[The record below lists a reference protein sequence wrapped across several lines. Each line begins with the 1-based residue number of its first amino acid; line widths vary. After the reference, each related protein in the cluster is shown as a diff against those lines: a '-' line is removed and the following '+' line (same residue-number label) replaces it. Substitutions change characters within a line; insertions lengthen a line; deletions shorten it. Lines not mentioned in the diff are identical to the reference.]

1 MHLLKKTDVQLNK
14 RYINNED
21 NDVNYLNHLEIYND
35 KDDNGD
41 DNSDNNENQTMNAY
55 ITLHIYMEGF

>member
-1 MHLLKKTDVQLNK
+1 MRVLKKTDVHLNK

-21 NDVNYLNHLEIYND
+21 NDGNYYGDNEINDNYRNHLKIYDD

-41 DNSDNNENQTMNAY
+41 NNSDNNANQIMNA
-55 ITLHIYMEGF
+55 